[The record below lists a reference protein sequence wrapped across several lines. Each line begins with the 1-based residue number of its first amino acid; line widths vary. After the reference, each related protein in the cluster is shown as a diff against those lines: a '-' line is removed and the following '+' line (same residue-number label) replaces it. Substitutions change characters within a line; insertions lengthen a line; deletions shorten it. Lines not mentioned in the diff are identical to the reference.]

1 PYWFLLIRYNSNPV
15 AVIPAKAGIQS
26 VQFRSFP
33 INSCCFS
40 FLDSRFC
47 GNDGG
52 AVSVFSDK
60 FLKLK
65 ISSFPQGQKTKNRN
79 LKFVIPTKVGI

>member
-1 PYWFLLIRYNSNPV
+1 NSNPV

-40 FLDSRFC
+40 FLDSHFR

-52 AVSVFSDK
+52 RVLVFSDK
-60 FLKLK
+60 FL
-65 ISSFPQGQKTKNRN
+65 RH
-79 LKFVIPTKVGI
+79 

>member
-1 PYWFLLIRYNSNPV
+1 MLIRYNSNPV

-47 GNDGG
+47 GNDGDR
-52 AVSVFSDK
+52 VLVFSDK
-60 FLKLK
+60 FL
-65 ISSFPQGQKTKNRN
+65 RH
-79 LKFVIPTKVGI
+79 

>member
-1 PYWFLLIRYNSNPV
+1 MPEPSFPQLF
-15 AVIPAKAGIQS
+15 VIPTNLHPVIPTKAGIQS

-40 FLDSRFC
+40 FLDSHFR

-52 AVSVFSDK
+52 RVLVFSDK
-60 FLKLK
+60 FL
-65 ISSFPQGQKTKNRN
+65 RH
-79 LKFVIPTKVGI
+79 

>member
-1 PYWFLLIRYNSNPV
+1 MLGRLREPFPLSRGGATTYRFLLIRNSNPV
-15 AVIPAKAGIQS
+15 AVITAKAGIQS

-40 FLDSRFC
+40 FLDSHFR

-52 AVSVFSDK
+52 RVLVFSDK
-60 FLKLK
+60 FL
-65 ISSFPQGQKTKNRN
+65 RH
-79 LKFVIPTKVGI
+79 

>member
-1 PYWFLLIRYNSNPV
+1 MFIHYNSNPV

-33 INSCCFS
+33 INACCFS

-52 AVSVFSDK
+52 RVLVFSDK
-60 FLKLK
+60 FL
-65 ISSFPQGQKTKNRN
+65 RH
-79 LKFVIPTKVGI
+79 